1 MLVKEETDGKKTEFR
16 DDNTRTQNCRTL
28 LSMSPSTET
37 SKECP
42 VEQSS
47 RERARKS
54 AERDPAKEERT
65 VSPEMPPAQQKAA

>member
-1 MLVKEETDGKKTEFR
+1 MLVKEETDGKEIEFR

-28 LSMSPSTET
+28 LSMSSSTET

-47 RERARKS
+47 RERARK
-54 AERDPAKEERT
+54 ATERDPAQEERT

>member
-1 MLVKEETDGKKTEFR
+1 MLVKEETDGKEIEFR

-28 LSMSPSTET
+28 LSMSSSTET
-37 SKECP
+37 
-42 VEQSS
+42 S